1 MNIVGPGGLFLYAAA
16 LLTLLAVLAIARRQP
31 RRANQAKA
39 APFSEHADDNRISRY
54 DDMHGEA
61 GAGRAGL
68 ARHGACTNRGV
79 RR

>member
-1 MNIVGPGGLFLYAAA
+1 MLRNQPSLSLDLALLAMPAA
-16 LLTLLAVLAIARRQP
+16 LAEARQP
-31 RRANQAKA
+31 GQGGP
-39 APFSEHADDNRISRY
+39 PFSEHADDNRISRY

>member
-1 MNIVGPGGLFLYAAA
+1 
-16 LLTLLAVLAIARRQP
+16 
-31 RRANQAKA
+31 
-39 APFSEHADDNRISRY
+39 
-54 DDMHGEA
+54 MHGEA

>member
-16 LLTLLAVLAIARRQP
+16 LLTLLQCWPSPAGSRGAPTRP
-31 RRANQAKA
+31 RRP
-39 APFSEHADDNRISRY
+39 PFSEHADDNRISRY

>member
-1 MNIVGPGGLFLYAAA
+1 MNIVGPGGLGGVAHAPGSAGHRPQAAEA
-16 LLTLLAVLAIARRQP
+16 RQP
-31 RRANQAKA
+31 GQGGP
-39 APFSEHADDNRISRY
+39 PFSEHADDNRISRY